1 MAEFEQLGLSK
12 PLLTAIDALEYEK
25 PTAIQETA
33 IPYLISG
40 SDLIG
45 IAQTGGGKSA
55 AFILPLLEKLAQF
68 EERPKPGM
76 PRALILAPTRELAQQ
91 ISTNVRDLSL
101 GQKARQCVIF
111 GGTPYKTQT
120 HILQRGVDIVIATPG
135 RLIDHLKKGNLYLD
149 ETEYFVL
156 DEADRMLDMGFID
169 DVRSVARKLPQDHQS
184 VMFSATF
191 SDAIRELSSSIL
203 KDPEFVE
210 VARQATIADNLTHK
224 ILYTPREKKNELLL
238 YLIAKEEA
246 ERALIFTRTKAQAD
260 ALADYLQST
269 GLNARS
275 IHGDKPQ
282 RMRDRIIRQF
292 RNDQINFLVATDVA
306 ARGIDVPDITH
317 VFNTD
322 VPLDAE
328 NYVHRIGRT
337 ARGGASGKAF
347 TLCDKA
353 EFKLVRA
360 IENIIKQAI
369 ETKTDHPF
377 PLEIKK
383 YKPKSRKTGPAST
396 KSNKKKP
403 GKKLTQG
410 KKKSLAKKAK
420 KANTR
425 TEQPKQKTTP
435 SRKKAASAVTSRKTK
450 ARTGTKRAKPSSS
463 GGNSPMRR
471 KPK

>member
-1 MAEFEQLGLSK
+1 MATFEDLGLGKS
-12 PLLTAIDALEYEK
+12 LLKAIEALEYEN
-25 PTAIQETA
+25 PTAIQTSA
-33 IPYLISG
+33 IPFLISG
-40 SDLIG
+40 HDLIG
-45 IAQTGGGKSA
+45 VAQTGGGKSA
-55 AFILPLLEKLAQF
+55 AFILPLLEKLSHM

-101 GQKARQCVIF
+101 GQKVRQCVIF
-111 GGTPYKTQT
+111 GGSPYKTQT

-135 RLIDHLKKGNLYLD
+135 RLIDHLKKGNIYLD

-169 DVRSVARKLPQDHQS
+169 DVRSVARKLPQPHQS
-184 VMFSATF
+184 IMFSATF
-191 SDAIRELSSSIL
+191 SEAIRELSSTIL
-203 KDPEFVE
+203 NEPEFIE
-210 VARQATIADNLTHK
+210 VARQATIADNLIHK

-238 YLIAKEEA
+238 YLIERESA

-260 ALADYLQST
+260 ALSDYLQST

-282 RMRDRIIRQF
+282 RMRERIIRQF
-292 RNDQINFLVATDVA
+292 RTDQISFLVATDVA

-369 ETKTDHPF
+369 ETESDHPY

-383 YKPKSRKTGPAST
+383 YKPKSRKANTGNAKT
-396 KSNKKKP
+396 TKKKP

-410 KKKSLAKKAK
+410 KKKALAKKAK
-420 KANTR
+420 KASNHSDKSKSNSNTKKSSSTQVTTR
-425 TEQPKQKTTP
+425 KPKAK
-435 SRKKAASAVTSRKTK
+435 
-450 ARTGTKRAKPSSS
+450 TGTKRPQNIKNS
-463 GGNSPMRR
+463 GNSPMRR
-471 KPK
+471 KPR

>member
-1 MAEFEQLGLSK
+1 MAEFEQLGLGK
-12 PLLTAIDALEYEK
+12 PLLSAVNALDYEK
-25 PTAIQETA
+25 PTAIQAAA
-33 IPYLISG
+33 IPHLLSG
-40 SDLIG
+40 LDLIG

-55 AFILPLLEKLAQF
+55 AFILPLLEKLSYY
-68 EERPKPGM
+68 EDRPKPGM

-135 RLIDHLKKGNLYLD
+135 RLIDHLKKGNVYLD

-169 DVRSVARKLPQDHQS
+169 DVRSIARKLRQDHQS

-191 SDAIRELSSSIL
+191 SDAIRELSSTIL
-203 KDPEFVE
+203 NDPEFVE

-238 YLIAKEEA
+238 YLIAKEKA
-246 ERALIFTRTKAQAD
+246 ERALVFTRTKAQAD
-260 ALADYLQST
+260 ALADYLQSMD
-269 GLNARS
+269 LNARS

-369 ETKTDHPF
+369 ETETDHPF

-383 YKPKSRKTGPAST
+383 FKPKSRKSNTGTSNAS
-396 KSNKKKP
+396 KSKP

-420 KANTR
+420 KAAGR
-425 TEQPKQKTTP
+425 ADIPKQKTTK
-435 SRKKAASAVTSRKTK
+435 RKETSTVTSRKQK
-450 ARTGTKRAKPSSS
+450 SRTGTKRPQSAKS